1 MDNKLYVSS
10 SPHIRS
16 DVSIK
21 KVMWTVNISLVP
33 AIIVSYLFFGL
44 WAIIL
49 ILISVMTALVS
60 EYIVQKVLKKQITIS
75 DGSAVITGIL
85 LAFNIPSHS
94 PWYVPVIGTVVAIVI
109 AKHFFGGLGF
119 NIFNPALI
127 GRAFLLSAYPVI
139 ITGGFMAPQYT
150 DAYQEYLQFK
160 SQPQKEVKVYR
171 FQYDVSTLTKQDV
184 SEIKAKAGQDE
195 LLLKE
200 IDAVASATPLHALK
214 IAKEDKLDKSIETT
228 LVRKQNLWKLF
239 IGKRGGC
246 LGENSILALLIGAI
260 ILLYFG
266 YITWHI
272 PVVYILT
279 VFIFTFIYEFFTDQ
293 IFMIP
298 VFHILSGGLILGA
311 FFMATDIVTSP
322 ITSTG
327 KIIFAIG
334 CGFLTS
340 VIRIWGGYPEGV
352 SYSILVMNS
361 VVPLIDKFTRRK
373 IFGYKKEVRAS

>member
-1 MDNKLYVSS
+1 MENKFYVSS

-16 DVSIK
+16 DVSVK
-21 KVMWTVNISLVP
+21 KVMWTVNVSLVP
-33 AIIVSYLFFGL
+33 AIIASYIFFGL
-44 WAIIL
+44 WAIVL
-49 ILISVMTALVS
+49 ILISVATAMVS
-60 EYIVQKVLKKQITIS
+60 EYIVQKVLKKSITIS

-119 NIFNPALI
+119 NIFNPALV

-139 ITGGFMAPQYT
+139 ITGGFLAPQHT
-150 DAYQEYLQFK
+150 EAYQEYLYFK
-160 SQPQKEVKVYR
+160 SQHSKEEKVLQYK
-171 FQYDVSTLTKQDV
+171 YDVSTLTKQDV
-184 SEIKAKAGQDE
+184 TILKSQAGPNE
-195 LLLKE
+195 LLVKE
-200 IDAVASATPLHALK
+200 IDAVASVTPLHSLK
-214 IAKEDKLDKSIETT
+214 IAREDKVDKSIEKA
-228 LVRKQNLWKLF
+228 LVQNQNMWKLF

-246 LGENSILALLIGAI
+246 LGESSVLALLIGAI

-279 VFIFTFIYEFFTDQ
+279 VFVITFIYEFFTDQ
-293 IFMIP
+293 IFMVP
-298 VFHILSGGLILGA
+298 VFHILSGGLILGT
-311 FFMATDIVTSP
+311 FFMATDLVTSP
-322 ITSTG
+322 ITPVG
-327 KIIFAIG
+327 KIIFGIG

-361 VVPLIDKFTRRK
+361 TVPLIDKLTRPK
-373 IFGYKKEVRAS
+373 IFGYKKEVKTS